1 MTSHQQTSHQ
11 QTSHRQTVS
20 FLQQRFGEAGIRPDT
35 RRGQNFL
42 VDLNLLEVLVREAEV
57 GTDDVVLEV
66 GTGTGSLAALL
77 ADRAA
82 AVVTVEVDRQLYQ
95 LASEELSGRDNVV
108 MLRQDVLRNKNTI
121 HPAVIEAVGHE
132 IEARQ
137 CAGYKLV
144 ANLPFQ
150 VATPVV
156 SNLLATPII
165 PRSMTVT
172 IQKELADRI
181 TAKPGS
187 KQYGALTIWV
197 QSLCDTH
204 VVRVLPPS
212 VFWPRPK
219 VSAAILRVL
228 PRDEKRA
235 QLADWHSYHQFIR
248 ALFLHRRKFLR
259 SALASAMKNQ
269 LTKPQ
274 VDEVLASLGLAADRR
289 AEQLDLATMRALYEA
304 VRAKRCP

>member
-1 MTSHQQTSHQ
+1 MTSHQE
-11 QTSHRQTVS
+11 TSHRQTVS
-20 FLQQRFGEAGIRPDT
+20 FLQQRFTEAGIRPDT
-35 RRGQNFL
+35 KRGQNFL

-66 GTGTGSLAALL
+66 GTGTGALAAQL

-121 HPAVIEAVGHE
+121 HPAVIEAVGQQ

-137 CAGYKLV
+137 RAGYKLV

-150 VATPVV
+150 VATPVL
-156 SNLLATPII
+156 SNLLAAPIV

-187 KQYGALTIWV
+187 KQYGALSVWV
-197 QSLCDTH
+197 QSLCDTQI
-204 VVRVLPPS
+204 VRLLPPS

-235 QLADWHSYHQFIR
+235 QLTDWDAYHQFVR

-259 SALASAMKNQ
+259 SALASAMKHQ
-269 LTKPQ
+269 LSKPQ
-274 VDEVLASLGLAADRR
+274 VDEILASLGLAADRR
-289 AEQLDLATMRALYEA
+289 AEQLDLATMRELYEA